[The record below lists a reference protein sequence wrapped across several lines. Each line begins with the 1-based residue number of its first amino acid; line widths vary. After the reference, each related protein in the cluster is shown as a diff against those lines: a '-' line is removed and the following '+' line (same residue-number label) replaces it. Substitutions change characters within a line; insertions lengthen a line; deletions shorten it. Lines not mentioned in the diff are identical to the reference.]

1 MQEKTLQLQAGN
13 RADSDTFSTLT
24 ADVPFRAA
32 LSLACSFQLFQLEFE
47 QRSPGASVQARLRRR
62 CTAKAQNESML
73 NGRNGQSSSH
83 RCGRPVAQAGTSVPQ
98 GFLQSWDVYRT

>member
-32 LSLACSFQLFQLEFE
+32 LSLACSFQLFSL
-47 QRSPGASVQARLRRR
+47 S
-62 CTAKAQNESML
+62 L
-73 NGRNGQSSSH
+73 NSEV
-83 RCGRPVAQAGTSVPQ
+83 PVPQ
-98 GFLQSWDVYRT
+98 CRPAYDVDALPKLRTNRC